1 MFKRFLIIFLFIL
14 SCSNVG
20 NFIKDTNGKEHF
32 YAHTPIFSE
41 SVQDSIELY
50 CYYHQE
56 YEKIFQKHILLEQD
70 SLKKWQ
76 DVASSYRMF

>member
-1 MFKRFLIIFLFIL
+1 MLKRFLIIFLFIL

-20 NFIKDTNGKEHF
+20 NFIKDTNGEEHY

-56 YEKIFQKHILLEQD
+56 YEKIFQKPVEQD

>member
-20 NFIKDTNGKEHF
+20 NFIKDTNGEEHF

>member
-1 MFKRFLIIFLFIL
+1 MLKRFLIIFLFIL

-20 NFIKDTNGKEHF
+20 NFIKDTNGEEHY

-56 YEKIFQKHILLEQD
+56 YEKIFQKPVEQD

-76 DVASSYRMF
+76 NVASSNRMF

>member
-1 MFKRFLIIFLFIL
+1 MLKRFLIIFLFIL

-20 NFIKDTNGKEHF
+20 NFIKDTNGEEHY

-56 YEKIFQKHILLEQD
+56 YEKIFQKPVEKD

>member
-1 MFKRFLIIFLFIL
+1 MLKVLKKLIFIVFLF
-14 SCSNVG
+14 SCSQVD

-32 YAHTPIFSE
+32 YAHSPIFTE
-41 SVQDSIELY
+41 GIQDSIELY

-56 YEKIFQKHILLEQD
+56 YEKIFQKPVEQD

-76 DVASSYRMF
+76 NVASSYRMF

>member
-1 MFKRFLIIFLFIL
+1 MLKRFLIIFLFIL

-20 NFIKDTNGKEHF
+20 NFIKDTNGEEHY
-32 YAHTPIFSE
+32 YAHTPISSK

-56 YEKIFQKHILLEQD
+56 YEKIFQKPVEQD

>member
-1 MFKRFLIIFLFIL
+1 MLKRFLIIFLFIL

-20 NFIKDTNGKEHF
+20 NFIKDTNGEEHY

-56 YEKIFQKHILLEQD
+56 YEKIFQKPVEQD

-76 DVASSYRMF
+76 NLASSYRMF

>member
-1 MFKRFLIIFLFIL
+1 MLKRFLIIFLFIL

-20 NFIKDTNGKEHF
+20 NFIKDTNGEEHY

-56 YEKIFQKHILLEQD
+56 YEKIFQKPVEQD

-76 DVASSYRMF
+76 NVAISYRMF

>member
-1 MFKRFLIIFLFIL
+1 MLKRFLIIFLFIL

-20 NFIKDTNGKEHF
+20 NFIKDTNGEEHY

-56 YEKIFQKHILLEQD
+56 YEKIFQKPVEQD

-76 DVASSYRMF
+76 NVDSSDRMF